1 MANSLDALILEHDDL
16 IRASLVTTFDP
27 IDDDPLNNSQPRY
40 QKSEYTSPD
49 EITAYMKQ
57 QRKSFSLLSLN
68 VDSIKQ
74 KEVQL
79 KIFIGE
85 LLKENVSFSCICIQE
100 ARIDDDSDLTSYE
113 LDNYTIFHQGRRVTS
128 KGGLI
133 TWVRQDFKGSYRENM
148 YKSSTRFEAL
158 FVEIRGPTLKENKIT
173 IGNFYRPGRNNASTD
188 VKSFC
193 SELRPILNKL
203 RGENSFSIICG
214 DFNINLLKL
223 ESNSGFSSFFDLMC
237 GKDFQPLITLP
248 TRFAEKTCSLL
259 DHIWVCKPSKAAYE
273 PAKSTSRVFLKKI
286 AKADHLPCAIT
297 LDIMDELKTPAP
309 KFIYTQKIDEE
320 NIAAFREDLISL
332 DLLNLVQQSPNSDPE
347 ATSNLISDA
356 L

>member
-100 ARIDDDSDLTSYE
+100 ARIDDDSDLTAYE
-113 LDNYTIFHQGRRVTS
+113 LDNYAIFHQGRRVTS

-133 TWVRQDFKGSYRENM
+133 
-148 YKSSTRFEAL
+148 
-158 FVEIRGPTLKENKIT
+158 
-173 IGNFYRPGRNNASTD
+173 
-188 VKSFC
+188 
-193 SELRPILNKL
+193 
-203 RGENSFSIICG
+203 
-214 DFNINLLKL
+214 
-223 ESNSGFSSFFDLMC
+223 
-237 GKDFQPLITLP
+237 
-248 TRFAEKTCSLL
+248 
-259 DHIWVCKPSKAAYE
+259 IWV
-273 PAKSTSRVFLKKI
+273 
-286 AKADHLPCAIT
+286 
-297 LDIMDELKTPAP
+297 
-309 KFIYTQKIDEE
+309 
-320 NIAAFREDLISL
+320 
-332 DLLNLVQQSPNSDPE
+332 
-347 ATSNLISDA
+347 
-356 L
+356 